1 MREIDA
7 LLINK
12 DNVIDIISV
21 THKEKYVCF
30 ETILT
35 HKYIFDIADVFDP
48 TERGKGTDVT
58 TNLVYIFKFNDVK
71 KIKSIKTYK
80 LR

>member
-1 MREIDA
+1 MNG
-7 LLINK
+7 LIVLV
-12 DNVIDIISV
+12 DDI
-21 THKEKYVCF
+21 F
-30 ETILT
+30 ESPNIIN
-35 HKYIFDIADVFDP
+35 YIFDIADVFDP

-80 LR
+80 LRWGQHKI